1 MPKYP
6 WKPYSPLRTHD
17 FDDGVFHDGEEPGNL
32 FVCRNCHRRFKFDP
46 YEHRTWAVGNAGSS
60 YLALQDAVTRRWISE
75 TCSGG
80 PNKTDTQDSKRLKS
94 AAARRREASTSV

>member
-1 MPKYP
+1 
-6 WKPYSPLRTHD
+6 
-17 FDDGVFHDGEEPGNL
+17 
-32 FVCRNCHRRFKFDP
+32 
-46 YEHRTWAVGNAGSS
+46 
-60 YLALQDAVTRRWISE
+60 VTRRWISE